1 MRVPEGVGEEGGA
14 DAQANQGPSRPPA
27 LTLREARRRW
37 PRVGW
42 ASNWRERGDWSPAL
56 RSPGGA
62 QRAKGS
68 PTIEVIGRQGE
79 LLAIGAWMDSKS
91 PNLHESS
98 PPPTALVV
106 EGEPGIGK
114 TTIWEEAIRLARAHG
129 RHVLSCR
136 PRRSEA
142 ALSHVAL
149 TDLLGSVP
157 VDAFRALPAPQRR
170 SIEVATLR
178 REARGAELDP
188 RAVGTALTAL
198 LADLSDPEPLLVAVD
213 DGQWLDPASANALAF
228 ALHRL
233 GGRDVRLLMAIRIE
247 SLPEAHFRVLSAL
260 ESALGRERMQRL
272 TLGPLSLAALHRVFE
287 QVLGKSVTRP
297 LLVRIHRASGGNPFY
312 ALEIA
317 SEIRRLGPVSPG
329 QPLPVPLDRRELALL
344 RLRRLPRATREVLAR
359 VAAMSRPS
367 TKDVDLVALAP
378 AERAGIVR
386 VFSGDRVD
394 FTHPLFGSA
403 LYASLPESTRREL
416 HGELAATETDLE
428 ERARHLALA
437 AAGPDGVSAD
447 VLDRAADAAG
457 LRGAPEAAVEL
468 KELALRL
475 TPPTDTRNV
484 GRRKL
489 ELASRRYFAG
499 DAPGARQELEGALR
513 ELPPGEARAEVLLEL
528 GSVLWNQGDAE
539 GCRSLLRQA
548 LDEANAPAL
557 EARIHTRMS
566 SMTDDFEVAA
576 EHAEA
581 ALRLTD
587 EREDPLVYSFALHNL
602 ARAKF
607 YAGRGADHEA
617 MEKGML
623 LQREAA
629 GWEISTA
636 PAFWARDF
644 DDFDTAIRRFEEM
657 LRVFGERGD
666 EASCSG
672 VLAQMAAIHALT
684 GRLDIAR
691 QCAAEALELAHQTE
705 QETWIHVALTVQAQV
720 SVRAG
725 ELGPARATAEEVL
738 RQLELQPDPAIECM
752 VRAVLGLVAL
762 SAGQSTEAVHQL
774 SRVDAFLA
782 SVHNREPASDRVHAD
797 YAEALIDVGDL
808 DGAEEVVLRMEARAR
823 ALPRPWIRAVSAR
836 SRGLMLAARG
846 DLDGAAAAMR
856 EAIERHVGLDMP
868 FERGRTLLALGQVMR
883 RRNER
888 RAARSAFE
896 EALATFERLGVEP
909 WVDRARG
916 ELARVPV
923 RRAPAGLTPT
933 EERIAR
939 LAASGLTNKEI
950 AKRAFVS
957 AKTVEAN
964 LARAYGKLGVHSRA
978 ELGRVMVERD
988 QVVKT

>member
-1 MRVPEGVGEEGGA
+1 
-14 DAQANQGPSRPPA
+14 
-27 LTLREARRRW
+27 
-37 PRVGW
+37 
-42 ASNWRERGDWSPAL
+42 
-56 RSPGGA
+56 
-62 QRAKGS
+62 
-68 PTIEVIGRQGE
+68 VIGRQAE
-79 LLAIGAWMDSKS
+79 SLVIGAWMSSES
-91 PNLHESS
+91 PNQHESS
-98 PPPTALVV
+98 SPTTALVV

-142 ALSHVAL
+142 ALSHV
-149 TDLLGSVP
+149 DLLRSVP
-157 VDAFRALPAPQRR
+157 ADAFRALPAPQRR

-178 REARGAELDP
+178 REAGGDELDP

-198 LADLSDPEPLLVAVD
+198 LADLGDNAPLLVAVD
-213 DGQWLDPASANALAF
+213 DGQWLDPPSANALAF

-233 GGRDVRLLMAIRIE
+233 DARDVRLLIAIRIE

-272 TLGPLSLAALHRVFE
+272 TLGPLSIAAIHRVFE

-297 LLVRIHRASGGNPFY
+297 MLIRIHRASGGNPFY

-317 SEIRRLGPVSPG
+317 SEIQRLGPVPPG
-329 QPLPVPLDRRELALL
+329 QPLPVPHDRRDLALL

-367 TKDVDLVALAP
+367 TTDVDLVALAP

-386 VFSGDRVD
+386 VFSGGRVD

-416 HGELAATETDLE
+416 HGQLAATETDLE

-437 AAGPDGVSAD
+437 AAGPDGDSAD

-457 LRGAPEAAVEL
+457 SRGAPEAAVEL

-475 TPPTDTRNV
+475 TPPDDTRNV
-484 GRRKL
+484 ARREL

-499 DAPGARQELEGALR
+499 DASGARQELERALR
-513 ELPPGEARAEVLLEL
+513 QLPLGEARAQVLLEL
-528 GSVLWNQGDAE
+528 GSVLWNQGEPEA
-539 GCRSLLRQA
+539 GLTLLRQA
-548 LDEANAPAL
+548 LIEADASAL
-557 EARIHTRMS
+557 QARIHTRIS
-566 SMTDDFEVAA
+566 SMTDDCEVVA

-581 ALRLTD
+581 ALGLID
-587 EREDPLVYSFALHNL
+587 ERKDPLVYSFALHNL
-602 ARAKF
+602 ARGKF
-607 YAGRGADHEA
+607 YSGRGADHAA
-617 MEKGML
+617 MEKGMR
-623 LQREAA
+623 LQREEA

-636 PAFWARDF
+636 PAYWARDF
-644 DDFDTAIRRFEEM
+644 DDFDTAINRFEEM
-657 LRVFGERGD
+657 LRVFRERGD

-672 VLAQMAAIHALT
+672 VLAQMAAIDALT
-684 GRLDIAR
+684 GRFDRGR
-691 QCAAEALELAHQTE
+691 QRAAEALELAHQTE
-705 QETWIHVALTVQAQV
+705 QETWIDVGLTAQAQV
-720 SVRAG
+720 SARAG
-725 ELGPARATAEEVL
+725 ELGPARTVAEEVL
-738 RQLELQPDPAIECM
+738 GRLQVHPDPSIECN

-762 SAGQSTEAVHQL
+762 WCGQYGEAARQL
-774 SRVDAFLA
+774 SLVDAFLA
-782 SVHNREPASDRVHAD
+782 SIHSREPAANRVHAD
-797 YAEALIDVGDL
+797 YAEALIAIGDL
-808 DGAEEVVLRMEARAR
+808 DRAEEVIIRMEARAR
-823 ALPRPWIRAVSAR
+823 ALPRPWIQEVSAR
-836 SRGLMLAARG
+836 SRGLMLSARG
-846 DLDGAAAAMR
+846 DLDGAAAAMH
-856 EAIERHVGLDMP
+856 EAVERHAGLDMP
-868 FERGRTLLALGQVMR
+868 FERGRTLLALGQVLR

-909 WVDRARG
+909 WVERARG

-939 LAASGLTNKEI
+939 LAASGLTNNEI

-978 ELGRVMVERD
+978 ELGRVMLERD
-988 QVVKT
+988 RAVNT

>member
-1 MRVPEGVGEEGGA
+1 
-14 DAQANQGPSRPPA
+14 
-27 LTLREARRRW
+27 
-37 PRVGW
+37 
-42 ASNWRERGDWSPAL
+42 
-56 RSPGGA
+56 
-62 QRAKGS
+62 
-68 PTIEVIGRQGE
+68 VIGRQAE
-79 LLAIGAWMDSKS
+79 LLAIGAWIGSGGPS
-91 PNLHESS
+91 RQESS
-98 PPPTALVV
+98 SRTTALVV

-114 TTIWEEAIRLARAHG
+114 TTIWDEAIRQARAHG

-136 PRRSEA
+136 PRRSDA

-149 TDLLGSVP
+149 TDLLRSVP
-157 VDAFRALPAPQRR
+157 TEAFLALPAPQRR

-178 REARGAELDP
+178 REAGGDELDP

-198 LADLSDPEPLLVAVD
+198 LADLGDQAPLLVAVD
-213 DGQWLDPASANALAF
+213 DGQWLDPPSANALAF

-233 GGRDVRLLMAIRIE
+233 DDRAVRLLLAFRVE
-247 SLPEAHFRVLSAL
+247 SLPEAHSHVLAAF
-260 ESALGRERMQRL
+260 ESALGRERMQHMAV
-272 TLGPLSLAALHRVFE
+272 GPLSVGAIHGVFV

-297 LLVRIHRASGGNPFY
+297 MLVRIHQASGGNPFY

-317 SEIRRLGPVSPG
+317 SEIQRLGPLPPG

-344 RLRRLPRATREVLAR
+344 RLRRLPPATREVLAR

-416 HGELAATETDLE
+416 HSQLAVTETDLE

-437 AAGPDGVSAD
+437 TAGPDAASAD

-457 LRGAPEAAVEL
+457 SRGAPEAAVEL

-475 TPPTDTRNV
+475 TPPEDTRNV
-484 GRRKL
+484 ARRKL

-499 DAPGARQELEGALR
+499 DAPGARQELERALR
-513 ELPPGEARAEVLLEL
+513 ELPPGEARAQVLLEL
-528 GSVLWNQGDAE
+528 GSVLWNQGEGDA
-539 GCRSLLRQA
+539 GSTRLQQA
-548 LDEANAPAL
+548 HDEADASAL
-557 EARIHTRMS
+557 KARIHTRIS
-566 SMTDDFEVAA
+566 SMTNDFEVAA

-581 ALRLTD
+581 ALALTD

-607 YAGRGADHEA
+607 YAGRGADNEA

-644 DDFDTAIRRFEEM
+644 DDFQTAIRRFEEM

-672 VLAQMAAIHALT
+672 VLAQMATIHALT
-684 GRLDIAR
+684 GRLDVAR
-691 QCAAEALELAHQTE
+691 QRAAEALELAHQTG
-705 QETWIHVALTVQAQV
+705 QEAWIHVALTVQAQV

-725 ELGPARATAEEVL
+725 ELGPAQTTAEEVL
-738 RQLELQPDPAIECM
+738 RRLELQPDPAVECM

-762 SAGQSTEAVHQL
+762 SAGQSTEAVRQL

-782 SVHNREPASDRVHAD
+782 SVHNREPAADRVHAD

-808 DGAEEVVLRMEARAR
+808 DRAEEVVLRMEARAR
-823 ALPRPWIRAVSAR
+823 ALPRPWIQAVGAR
-836 SRGLMLAARG
+836 SRGLILSAQG
-846 DLDGAAAAMR
+846 DLDGAAAAMH
-856 EAIERHVGLDMP
+856 EALERHVGLDIP

-896 EALATFERLGVEP
+896 EALATFERLGVQP

-933 EERIAR
+933 EETIAR

-988 QVVKT
+988 RAVKT